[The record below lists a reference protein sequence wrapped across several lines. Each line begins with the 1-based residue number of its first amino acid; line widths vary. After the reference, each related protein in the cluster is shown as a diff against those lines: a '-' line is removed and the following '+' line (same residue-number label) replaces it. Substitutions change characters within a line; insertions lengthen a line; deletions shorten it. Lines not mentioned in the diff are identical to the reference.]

1 MSTRSRIGIVNSDK
15 TVSSVYCHFDGY
27 PEGVGQTLLD
37 HFTTKHQVQKL
48 INLGDISFLR
58 RSTECPKGH
67 SFSRPAPDCTVAYGR
82 DRGETGI
89 DAITMDSLQDFFES
103 NFEEFGYIFDPL
115 SEHWLTKAQYRVD
128 RTVRDLSDV
137 LDPAQKIKF
146 EQS

>member
-15 TVSSVYCHFDGY
+15 TVSSIYCHFDGY

-58 RSTECPKGH
+58 RSTECPFGH
-67 SFSRPAPDCTVAYGR
+67 SFSRPALDCTVAYGR

-103 NFEEFGYIFDPL
+103 NFEEFGYIFDP
-115 SEHWLTKAQYRVD
+115 EAPRWITKAQFRED